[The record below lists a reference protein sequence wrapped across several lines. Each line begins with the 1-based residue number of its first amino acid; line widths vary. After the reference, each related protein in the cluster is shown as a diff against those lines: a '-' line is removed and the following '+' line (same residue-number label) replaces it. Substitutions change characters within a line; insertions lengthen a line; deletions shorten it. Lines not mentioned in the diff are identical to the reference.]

1 MELESCKDC
10 VLEELIELGLPAEPA
25 MIVLEFLQAQD
36 DPPPLAVGDKVETTS
51 RKNKEDYDD
60 KLGQVVKI
68 RKKKMQGWV
77 CTVLILDGPCQGEKK
92 DFSLNLKNVTC
103 NLDFEQVE

>member
-1 MELESCKDC
+1 MELS
-10 VLEELIELGLPAEPA
+10 LPAEPA

-36 DPPPLAVGDKVETTS
+36 DSDEDPPPLAVGDKVKTIS

-68 RKKKMQGWV
+68 TKKKMQGWV
-77 CTVLILDGPCQGEKK
+77 CTVLILDGPCQGEKI